1 MGTTTKGLESC
12 WPCIVNV
19 EEELKL
25 TNTEASVAYHVM
37 DKKESSPLKLDLKAA
52 QTLTRTSQSLETPDL
67 PVENL
72 NIQNISAVV
81 SNSCTNRS
89 ITLNPAC
96 SVESP
101 MSTDVDEMCVEEETI
116 FSGDSMDCVVT
127 EEVVETSE
135 YLDSAAPTIVL
146 TEAVDLTNDE
156 EELAELSSN
165 LLTPGDLMED
175 CNSDHGYESY
185 DSPISEPD
193 QLVNLFP
200 ELW

>member
-1 MGTTTKGLESC
+1 MGTTTKRLESC

-25 TNTEASVAYHVM
+25 TNTEASVAYHVV
-37 DKKESSPLKLDLKAA
+37 DKKEFSPLKLDLKAA
-52 QTLTRTSQSLETPDL
+52 QTLANQSLETPDL
-67 PVENL
+67 PVQNL
-72 NIQNISAVV
+72 NIQNISSVV
-81 SNSCTNRS
+81 NRS

-96 SVESP
+96 SVASP

-146 TEAVDLTNDE
+146 TEAGDLTDDE

>member
-1 MGTTTKGLESC
+1 MGTTAKSLESC
-12 WPCIVNV
+12 WPCIANV
-19 EEELKL
+19 EEDLKL
-25 TNTEASVAYHVM
+25 TNTEASVPYHVM
-37 DKKESSPLKLDLKAA
+37 ENKESSPLKMDLKAA
-52 QTLTRTSQSLETPDL
+52 QTLTSQSLETPDL
-67 PVENL
+67 PVEIL
-72 NIQNISAVV
+72 NVPNKSTVV
-81 SNSCTNRS
+81 NSSCTNRS
-89 ITLNPAC
+89 IMMNPEYTVA
-96 SVESP
+96 SST
-101 MSTDVDEMCVEEETI
+101 STDVNEMYVEEEPI
-116 FSGDSMDCVVT
+116 FSGNSMDCVVT

-135 YLDSAAPTIVL
+135 YLDSAAPTITL

-156 EELAELSSN
+156 EEIAEFSRN

>member
-1 MGTTTKGLESC
+1 MGTTTKSLESC
-12 WPCIVNV
+12 WPCIANV

-25 TNTEASVAYHVM
+25 TNTEGSVAYHVM
-37 DKKESSPLKLDLKAA
+37 DNKESSPLKLDLKAA
-52 QTLTRTSQSLETPDL
+52 QTLTSQSLETPDL
-67 PVENL
+67 PVEIL
-72 NIQNISAVV
+72 NVQNISAVV
-81 SNSCTNRS
+81 NSSCTNRS
-89 ITLNPAC
+89 KELNPECTVA
-96 SVESP
+96 SP
-101 MSTDVDEMCVEEETI
+101 MSTDDVNEMCVEEETI
-116 FSGDSMDCVVT
+116 FSGDSMDCVVI

-156 EELAELSSN
+156 EEMAEFSSN

-185 DSPISEPD
+185 DSPVSEPE

>member
-1 MGTTTKGLESC
+1 MGTTTKRLESC

-25 TNTEASVAYHVM
+25 TNTEASVAYHVV
-37 DKKESSPLKLDLKAA
+37 DKKECSPLKLDLKAA
-52 QTLTRTSQSLETPDL
+52 QTLASQSIETPDL
-67 PVENL
+67 PVQNR
-72 NIQNISAVV
+72 NIQNISSVV
-81 SNSCTNRS
+81 NSSCTNRS

-96 SVESP
+96 PVASP

-135 YLDSAAPTIVL
+135 YLDSAAPIIVL

>member
-1 MGTTTKGLESC
+1 MGTTTKSLESC
-12 WPCIVNV
+12 WPCIGNV

-25 TNTEASVAYHVM
+25 TNTEASVAHHVM
-37 DKKESSPLKLDLKAA
+37 ENKGSSPLKLDLKVA
-52 QTLTRTSQSLETPDL
+52 QTSTSQSLEIETPDQ
-67 PVENL
+67 PAKIL
-72 NIQNISAVV
+72 NVQNNSTVISA
-81 SNSCTNRS
+81 CTNR
-89 ITLNPAC
+89 IIKLNPECTVA
-96 SVESP
+96 SP
-101 MSTDVDEMCVEEETI
+101 MSADVNEMCVEEETI
-116 FSGDSMDCVVT
+116 FSGNSMDCVVT

-135 YLDSAAPTIVL
+135 YIDSAAPTIVL

-156 EELAELSSN
+156 EEITEFSNN

>member
-1 MGTTTKGLESC
+1 MGTTTKRLESC

-25 TNTEASVAYHVM
+25 TNTEASVAYHVV
-37 DKKESSPLKLDLKAA
+37 DKKESSPLKSDLKAA
-52 QTLTRTSQSLETPDL
+52 QTLANQSLEIPDL
-67 PVENL
+67 PVQNL
-72 NIQNISAVV
+72 NIQNISSVV
-81 SNSCTNRS
+81 NSSCTNRS
-89 ITLNPAC
+89 ITLNPAY
-96 SVESP
+96 SVASP
-101 MSTDVDEMCVEEETI
+101 MSTDEDEMCVEEETI
-116 FSGDSMDCVVT
+116 FCGDSMDCVVT

-146 TEAVDLTNDE
+146 TEAVDLTDE
-156 EELAELSSN
+156 EELAEISSN